1 MHLSSKFVACWLFA
15 VLAGAC
21 GSSAADH
28 ESLGDRAYVTGDYE
42 TSLREYRLALRQHAP
57 NGRLR
62 AKAAAA
68 ALHSYD
74 LRAATGEYLALA
86 ADDADRADEAAD
98 GLERVAQAAL
108 MVDDGNGLVLAVT
121 GLRQLAANRALGGF
135 AGELVTALG
144 DASQPADALA
154 LLPYAAAGAPDA
166 RAQDSLMYRYALALA
181 RAGRCESALDVF
193 ESLIRRRRAPEVVP
207 GAERGAGSCALRLGR
222 RALDQNEP
230 STAEVWFL
238 RAVSNAGNR
247 PIGRAAYV
255 GLGDVMFARGDFFG
269 AVEAYQRAMLG
280 AGAGDSIAAVARE
293 RLNLIANAG
302 TVIP

>member
-1 MHLSSKFVACWLFA
+1 MRPSSRFVACWLF
-15 VLAGAC
+15 VLSTGAC

-28 ESLGDRAYVTGDYE
+28 ESLGDRAYLSGDFE
-42 TSLREYRLALRQHAP
+42 TSLGEYRLALRQHAP

-68 ALHSYD
+68 ALHDYD
-74 LRAATGEYLALA
+74 LRAATEEYLALA
-86 ADDADRADEAAD
+86 EDDADRADEAAD
-98 GLERVAQAAL
+98 GLERVARAAL
-108 MVDDGNGLVLAVT
+108 SADDGNGLILAVT
-121 GLRQLAANRALGGF
+121 GLRELAANRALGGF
-135 AGELVTALG
+135 AGELVAALG
-144 DASQPADALA
+144 DAPQPADALA
-154 LLPYAAAGAPDA
+154 VLPYAAAGAPDA

-181 RAGRCESALDVF
+181 RAGQCVPAVNVF
-193 ESLIRRRRAPEVVP
+193 ESLVRRRRAPEVIP
-207 GAERGAGSCALRLGR
+207 GAEQAAGSCALRLGR
-222 RALDQNEP
+222 RALDRNEP

-238 RAVSNAGNR
+238 RAVTNAGNR

-280 AGAGDSIAAVARE
+280 AGRGDSIAAVARE